1 MPYKNMQHT
10 AGKQASRQAGKLA
23 TRKTDCMQD
32 ATHNMQRARCNAQR
46 TTCKM
51 QHTMHKMQ
59 HAGDGP
65 PASELHEEVMVHVEV
80 RVRDGVRG

>member
-1 MPYKNMQHT
+1 
-10 AGKQASRQAGKLA
+10 
-23 TRKTDCMQD
+23 
-32 ATHNMQRARCNAQR
+32 
-46 TTCKM
+46 
-51 QHTMHKMQ
+51 MHKMQ